1 MPCCVRL
8 RIRGAVPEQI
18 RSFPP
23 CNDGTSYRWLEIL
36 IDFLQT
42 WGMALFHVA
51 LDEGLP
57 EEEKHP
63 GKHLVFLGLL
73 RKMHKVHVRATR
85 IRLWPCFAAHIS
97 FQEKV
102 GVSVVS

>member
-1 MPCCVRL
+1 
-8 RIRGAVPEQI
+8 
-18 RSFPP
+18 
-23 CNDGTSYRWLEIL
+23 
-36 IDFLQT
+36 
-42 WGMALFHVA
+42 MALFHVA